1 MSGRTSWPRPWAS
14 LLYPPDTPCASP
26 TLTTSS
32 GHALAILRPIQR
44 KIVLFPVAAER
55 YITREPGAPVADRM
69 ATDLL
74 IAFNTDPE
82 PYLN

>member
-1 MSGRTSWPRPWAS
+1 M
-14 LLYPPDTPCASP
+14 
-26 TLTTSS
+26 
-32 GHALAILRPIQR
+32 RPIQR